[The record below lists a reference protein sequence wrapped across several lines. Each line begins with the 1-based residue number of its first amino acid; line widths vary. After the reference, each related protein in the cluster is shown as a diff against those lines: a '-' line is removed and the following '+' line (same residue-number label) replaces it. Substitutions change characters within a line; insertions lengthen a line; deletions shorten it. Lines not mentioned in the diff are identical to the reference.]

1 MINSCNQEQIM
12 KEKILNDIKC
22 ALEKGD
28 REGVVRAT
36 KSALEAGLEIKQ
48 ILNDGLIAA
57 MEVVGARFKASEV
70 FIPEVLISAK
80 AMHAG
85 MALLEPH
92 FIKCGIKPVGKVVIG
107 TVKGDLHDIGKNI
120 VSMMLKGACFQ
131 IEDCGIDVP
140 PQKFVDAAKVGD
152 VDIIAM
158 SSLLT
163 TSMNA
168 MKDTISALEDS
179 GLRDKVKIMV
189 GGAPVTQEFADKIG
203 ADCYAKDAAL
213 AVDMAKELLRK

>member
-1 MINSCNQEQIM
+1 M
-12 KEKILNDIKC
+12 
-22 ALEKGD
+22 KGD
-28 REGVVRAT
+28 GEGVVKFT
-36 KSALEAGLEIKQ
+36 KEALDSGLEIRD
-48 ILNDGLIAA
+48 ILNNGLIAG
-57 MEVVGARFKASEV
+57 MEIIGNRFKANEV

-92 FIKCGIKPVGKVVIG
+92 YMKCGIKPIGKVVIG

-131 IEDCGIDVP
+131 IEDFGIDVP

-163 TSMNA
+163 TSMGA
-168 MKDTISALEDS
+168 MKETIKLLKES
-179 GLRDKVKIMV
+179 GLRDKVKIIV
-189 GGAPVTQEFADKIG
+189 GGAPVTQGFADSIG
-203 ADCYAKDAAL
+203 ADGYAKDAAT
-213 AVDMAKELLRK
+213 AVDKARELVSK